1 MTLVCESVL
10 LQNIFYN
17 SILLYYTL
25 NMTFFNNKLP
35 PFSMLCKSTLFRKI
49 SFYPFCKSTLLQ
61 STGRGCSLEKKAVR
75 TGFIRYY
82 GGRVAAYIR
91 PGKGGSGAA

>member
-10 LQNIFYN
+10 LQ
-17 SILLYYTL
+17 
-25 NMTFFNNKLP
+25 
-35 PFSMLCKSTLFRKI
+35 SME
-49 SFYPFCKSTLLQ
+49 
-61 STGRGCSLEKKAVR
+61 RGCLLEKKTVR
-75 TGFIRYY
+75 TGFIRCY

>member
-17 SILLYYTL
+17 SIVLYYTL

-35 PFSMLCKSTLFRKI
+35 PFSMLCKSTL
-49 SFYPFCKSTLLQ
+49 LQ
-61 STGRGCSLEKKAVR
+61 STGRGCLLEKKAVR

>member
-35 PFSMLCKSTLFRKI
+35 PFSMLCKSTL
-49 SFYPFCKSTLLQ
+49 LQ
-61 STGRGCSLEKKAVR
+61 STGRGCLLEKKAVR